1 MMNNIPPKN
10 CRLLM
15 LFALCAI
22 CGCGD
27 PKTAEENRFL
37 KMLAADPRI
46 ENISIEGDLED
57 FDLYNVYTVSFSI
70 RGKPDSH
77 ITLFPYG
84 DGNLDALRI
93 LQIGDI
99 SPIMMERDPTL
110 GWVTPRSPTLG
121 DDPQYRP
128 SASLEEH
135 GLVHARIALR

>member
-1 MMNNIPPKN
+1 MTSNIVPKN
-10 CRLLM
+10 CLLTI

-37 KMLAADPRI
+37 KMLTADSRI

-57 FDLYNVYTVSFSI
+57 FAIYNVFTVSFSI
-70 RGKPDSH
+70 RDKPNSH
-77 ITLFPYG
+77 VTLVPYG
-84 DGNLDALRI
+84 DPNLDALRI

-110 GWVTPRSPTLG
+110 G
-121 DDPQYRP
+121 
-128 SASLEEH
+128 
-135 GLVHARIALR
+135 